1 MSRRHPAR
9 RAIAVPVLFLAPWLW
24 LGCGSAPPPPQPGG
38 VQGWIDGPTRWLML
52 PEEER
57 QARRLHSNKEA
68 VAFIETF
75 WRRRDSDPAKHGSRF
90 AQVFYQR
97 VDAADRL
104 YGEEDVRGSM
114 TDRGR
119 ALILL
124 GPPPMLA
131 YSQKPVPERD
141 LGRLGSRAPARTR
154 RLVLKTWTFEE
165 ADLTPQMVALLAA
178 GGRPPMVALV
188 FAVEPRHTTLLDG
201 GKLLDLAVRA
211 AVYDE
216 GKR

>member
-1 MSRRHPAR
+1 
-9 RAIAVPVLFLAPWLW
+9 
-24 LGCGSAPPPPQPGG
+24 

-68 VAFIETF
+68 VAFIEAF

-90 AQVFYQR
+90 AQIFYQR

-104 YGEEDVRGSM
+104 YGEEGMRGSM

-124 GPPPMLA
+124 GPPPMLS
-131 YSQKPVPERD
+131 YSQRAVPEREP
-141 LGRLGSRAPARTR
+141 GRLGSRPPVKTR
-154 RLVLKTWTFEE
+154 RLVLETWTFEE
-165 ADLTPQMVALLAA
+165 ADLSPQMVVLLAA
-178 GGRPPMVALV
+178 EGRPPAVVLV
-188 FAVEPRHTTLLDG
+188 FAVEPRHTVLVDG